1 MAIVA
6 GIDEAGFGPLLGPLV
21 VTGVAFRV
29 PDSQAHRC
37 LWDTLGDTCA
47 RHADR
52 DHRRL
57 TVADSKQLFR
67 GRADFAA
74 LERPALVMLAAGA
87 QRPRTWRELLD
98 ALTPNATALLDRYPW
113 YSARDAALP
122 LSGSVGDIGTR
133 ANAIRRNMVEE
144 RVELLGVFAEPI
156 LEEQFNQLVSK
167 TGNKAVAMLGT
178 ALRAMDR
185 ILRCAPD
192 PRVRLCVDRLGGRV
206 RYREALQTAFPEF
219 ELQILEE
226 CPERSAYRLA
236 NSSRVCRVEFV
247 AGGEDR
253 HFAIALASV
262 FSKYLRELYM
272 HVFNDYWSGRMT
284 SLRPTA
290 GYYTDARRWLNDA
303 ASELDRLGIDR
314 TTLVRQR

>member
-37 LWDTLGDTCA
+37 LWDTLSESCT
-47 RHADR
+47 RQPDR
-52 DHRRL
+52 DSRRL
-57 TVADSKQLFR
+57 AVADSKRLFR
-67 GRADFAA
+67 GRTDFSA
-74 LERPALVMLAAGA
+74 LERPALVMLAVAD
-87 QRPRTWRELLD
+87 QRPRSWRTLLETLASD
-98 ALTPNATALLDRYPW
+98 ATTPLDRYPW
-113 YSARDAALP
+113 YIGRDLDLP
-122 LSGSVGDIGTR
+122 LSDGVGDIGTR
-133 ANAIRRNMVEE
+133 ANAIRRNMIEE
-144 RVELLGVFAEPI
+144 GVELIGVFAEPV
-156 LEEQFNQLVSK
+156 LEEQFNHLVSK

-178 ALRAMDR
+178 ALRVIDR
-185 ILRCAPD
+185 VLRCAPD
-192 PRVRLCVDRLGGRV
+192 PRVRICVDRLGGRIH
-206 RYREALQTAFPEF
+206 YREALQTAFPQF
-219 ELQILEE
+219 ELQILQEY
-226 CPERSAYRLA
+226 PERSAYRL
-236 NSSRVCRVEFV
+236 SHPSRVCRIEFV

-272 HVFNDYWSGRMT
+272 HVFNDYWSGQVA

-303 ASELDRLGIDR
+303 GPELDRRGIDR
-314 TTLVRQR
+314 ATLVRQR

>member
-1 MAIVA
+1 M
-6 GIDEAGFGPLLGPLV
+6 LGPLV

-29 PDSQAHRC
+29 PDSQAHQC
-37 LWDTLGDTCA
+37 LWDTLSDTCV

-57 TVADSKQLFR
+57 TVADSKQLFH
-67 GRADFAA
+67 GGGDLST
-74 LERPALVMLAAGA
+74 LERPALVMLAAA
-87 QRPRTWRELLD
+87 ARRPQSWRRLLD
-98 ALTPNATALLDRYPW
+98 ALAPNAADSLDDYPW
-113 YSARDAALP
+113 YAQDIDLP
-122 LSGSVGDIGTR
+122 ICDGVGDIGTR
-133 ANAIRRNMVEE
+133 ANALRRNMIEE
-144 RVELLGVFAEPI
+144 QVELLGVFAEPI
-156 LEEQFNQLVSK
+156 VEEQFNRLVSK

-178 ALRAMDR
+178 ALRVMDR
-185 ILRCAPD
+185 ILRCSPD

-219 ELQILEE
+219 ELQILDER
-226 CPERSAYRLA
+226 PERSAYRLSNA
-236 NSSRVCRVEFV
+236 SRVCRVEFV

-272 HVFNDYWSGRMT
+272 RVFNNYWSGRVT

-290 GYYTDARRWLNDA
+290 GYYTDARRWLKDA
-303 ASELDRLGIDR
+303 GPELDRLGIDR
-314 TTLVRQR
+314 TTLVRMR

>member
-1 MAIVA
+1 LAIVS

-37 LWDTLGDTCA
+37 LWDTLSETCT
-47 RHADR
+47 RPPDR

-57 TVADSKQLFR
+57 AVADSKQLFR
-67 GRADFAA
+67 GRADLSA
-74 LERPALVMLAAGA
+74 LERAALVMLAVAG
-87 QRPRTWRELLD
+87 QRPKNWRALLE
-98 ALTPNATALLDRYPW
+98 ALAPNATVPLDRYPW
-113 YSARDAALP
+113 YTGRNFDLP
-122 LSGSVGDIGTR
+122 LSSGVGDIGTR
-133 ANAIRRNMVEE
+133 ANALRRNMAEE

-156 LEEQFNQLVSK
+156 LEEQFNQLVGK

-178 ALRAMDR
+178 ALRVIDHV
-185 ILRCAPD
+185 LRCAPD
-192 PRVRLCVDRLGGRV
+192 PRVRLCVDRLGGRLH
-206 RYREALQTAFPEF
+206 YREALQTAFPQF

-226 CPERSAYRLA
+226 CSDRSAYRLA
-236 NSSRVCRVEFV
+236 NSSRVCRIEFV

-262 FSKYLRELYM
+262 FSKYVRELYM
-272 HVFNDYWSGRMT
+272 HAFNDYWSGQVA

-290 GYYTDARRWLNDA
+290 GYYTDAKRWLSDA
-303 ASELDRLGIDR
+303 ASELDRMGIDR
-314 TTLVRQR
+314 MTLIRQR

>member
-1 MAIVA
+1 LAIVA

-37 LWDTLGDTCA
+37 LWDTLSETCT
-47 RHADR
+47 RLSDR
-52 DHRRL
+52 NNRRL
-57 TVADSKQLFR
+57 AVADSKQLFR
-67 GRADFAA
+67 GRADFSA
-74 LERPALVMLAAGA
+74 LERPALVMLAVAG
-87 QRPRTWRELLD
+87 QRPRNWRALLD
-98 ALTPNATALLDRYPW
+98 ALAPNATAQLDRYPW
-113 YSARDAALP
+113 YAGRNMNLP
-122 LSGSVGDIGTR
+122 LCGGVGDIGTR
-133 ANAIRRNMVEE
+133 ANALRRNMAQES
-144 RVELLGVFAEPI
+144 VELLGVFAEPI
-156 LEEQFNQLVSK
+156 LERQFNDLIDK

-178 ALRAMDR
+178 ALRVIDR
-185 ILRCAPD
+185 VLRCAPD
-192 PRVRLCVDRLGGRV
+192 PRVLLGVDRLGGRV
-206 RYREALQTAFPEF
+206 HYREALQTAFPEF

-272 HVFNDYWSGRMT
+272 HLFNDYWTEQMT

-290 GYYTDARRWLNDA
+290 GYYTDAKRWLNDA
-303 ASELDRLGIDR
+303 AGELDRLGIDR
-314 TTLVRQR
+314 TTLVRRR

>member
-37 LWDTLGDTCA
+37 LWDTLSETCT
-47 RHADR
+47 RPPDR
-52 DHRRL
+52 DSRRL
-57 TVADSKQLFR
+57 AVADSKQLFR
-67 GRADFAA
+67 GRADFSA
-74 LERPALVMLAAGA
+74 LERPALVMLAVAG
-87 QRPRTWRELLD
+87 QRPRNWRALLE
-98 ALTPNATALLDRYPW
+98 ALAPDATAPLDRYPW
-113 YSARDAALP
+113 YAGRNLDLP
-122 LSGSVGDIGTR
+122 LSGGVGDIGTR
-133 ANAIRRNMVEE
+133 ANAVRRNMVEE
-144 RVELLGVFAEPI
+144 RVELVGVFAEPI
-156 LEEQFNQLVSK
+156 LEEQFNHLISK

-178 ALRAMDR
+178 ALRVIDR
-185 ILRCAPD
+185 VLRCAPD

-206 RYREALQTAFPEF
+206 HYREALQTAFPQF

-236 NSSRVCRVEFV
+236 NSSRVCRIEFV

-272 HVFNDYWSGRMT
+272 HVFNDYWSGQVT

-303 ASELDRLGIDR
+303 GAELDRRGIDR
-314 TTLVRQR
+314 ATLVRQR